1 MSDADNP
8 YRSPESEAVDT
19 PARKRKPSIAAIA
32 IITVACYALAFFM
45 TPADPYSFLLGCA
58 ALILLALSSYF
69 AGYLRGTR

>member
-32 IITVACYALAFFM
+32 VIVVACYVLAFFM
-45 TPADPYSFLLGCA
+45 TPADPYSF
-58 ALILLALSSYF
+58 LALSSYF